1 MRITLKCLILLSS
14 ISPAFGQDIRQEPEI
29 PDNGGQ
35 QTETDTS
42 IEGDLNTSNSNSNNG
57 NVTKTYNGAGSS
69 GMPANTA
76 IAPTLMSSGSE
87 SCLQSISGGVQLV
100 GFGLSSGRYM
110 QDEECNRRRNAVT
123 LSNMGMK
130 IAAVSLMC
138 QNPDVWRAM
147 LMAATPC
154 PIIKYG
160 KIVVGKRALI
170 EIKQRPALYIS
181 DYDDRRDYYE
191 AVLGIGVEDDEQE
204 DTDGSSLSSRFRTT
218 TSTDGS

>member
-1 MRITLKCLILLSS
+1 MRIMKKCLLILLIS
-14 ISPAFGQDIRQEPEI
+14 ILGAPAFA
-29 PDNGGQ
+29 
-35 QTETDTS
+35 QTREELPQIDGDENPGNTQN
-42 IEGDLNTSNSNSNNG
+42 GDLNTSNSNNG

-191 AVLGIGVEDDEQE
+191 AVLGIGVEDDGQE

-218 TSTDGS
+218 TSTDGD